1 MKRLVFIILSLF
13 AVSFA
18 EAQIAID
25 TLSVEALNNLLI
37 EQVERLAED
46 SDDDADFEDLLENYI
61 FFSENPVN
69 LNSDEVMRL
78 VELRLLSVFQYEELQ
93 KYRRYYGDFLFLDE
107 LAMVEGF
114 DEQTLAIIRPVVCIG
129 QDQSKDKITLN
140 KLARYGK
147 HQLVGR
153 YEQILEQQQ
162 GYAPIDDSALL
173 AKPNSHYLGSP
184 QKYQLKYTYN
194 YRNKIRAGFVL
205 EKDAGELFFTDRV
218 SDTIQALLGKQYHR
232 GFDFAGFHL
241 YAKDLGIVKAAVLG
255 DYQLAFGQGLTLWSG
270 MSFGKAGAG
279 SSVMKQGRG
288 LTPKASASEYA
299 FMRGAAVT
307 LGNGPFSGTVFYS
320 NRLIDANVSVADSLD
335 EAELVSSLQETGY
348 HRTIGELQDR
358 HAIRQQV
365 IGGHLAYAIAHF
377 EVGYTAHHTWLSVP
391 LELRPSHYNQYYF
404 QGQKLTNQGV
414 DFKYVKGKYAVF
426 GEVAMSINPELEVP
440 EPVERPTQT
449 QSGVSTLRQAQG
461 STTLNHLA
469 GIIGLTVKPAGYLN
483 FTVLYRDYGKAYQNL
498 YSNAFGEGSR
508 NQGQRGIYLGVEAAP
523 APYWNLLA
531 YVDQFQFTWL
541 TSQVNAP
548 SRGHDYYLR
557 LSHSFNRNTNAYL
570 QIRSKTKMKNSTDAF
585 VFSHY
590 PIFYTKNSVRFNINY
605 KIGRDFTASN
615 KAEYAHYRND
625 DGSNEH
631 GYFLCQD
638 IAYKPESKPYSLS
651 FRYALFDAKDYNTR
665 IYAYESDV
673 LYSFSVPALYGKG
686 MRVYLLG
693 KVKLFNALT
702 LYARI
707 GRTIY
712 SDREEIGSGLT
723 LIEGNHKT
731 DLKVEAIWKL

>member
-13 AVSFA
+13 IVSFA
-18 EAQIAID
+18 KAQIAID
-25 TLSVEALNNLLI
+25 TLSTEALNTMLI

-46 SDDDADFEDLLENYI
+46 SDDDIDYEDLLENYI
-61 FFSENPVN
+61 FFSENPIDI
-69 LNSDEVMRL
+69 NSDDIKQL
-78 VELRLLSVFQYEELQ
+78 VELRLLNVFQYEELL

-107 LAMVEGF
+107 LEMVEGF
-114 DEQTLAIIRPVVCIG
+114 DEQTLAIIRPVVCIEK
-129 QDQSKDKITLN
+129 DQSKDKITLN
-140 KLARYGK
+140 KMARYGK
-147 HQLVGR
+147 HQILGR
-153 YEQILEQQQ
+153 YEQVPEKQQ
-162 GYAPIDDSALL
+162 GYLPIDDSTLL
-173 AKPNSHYLGSP
+173 SKPNSRYLGSP

-194 YRNKIRAGFVL
+194 YRNKIRAGVVL
-205 EKDAGELFFTDRV
+205 EKDAGEMFFTDKV
-218 SDTIQALLGKQYHR
+218 SDTIQALLGKNYKR
-232 GFDFAGFHL
+232 GFDFVGFHL

-255 DYQLAFGQGLTLWSG
+255 DYQLSFGQGLTMWSG

-288 LTPKASASEYA
+288 ITPKGSASEYG

-307 LGNGPFSGTVFYS
+307 LGGGPFSGTVFYS
-320 NRLIDANVSVADSLD
+320 NRWVDANVSVADSLEN

-348 HRTIGELQDR
+348 HRTIGELLDR

-377 EVGYTAHHTWLSVP
+377 EVGYTAQHTWLSTP
-391 LELRPSHYNQYYF
+391 LELKPSHYNQFYF
-404 QGQKLTNQGV
+404 QGQRLTNQGI

-426 GEVAMSINPELEVP
+426 GEAAMSYNNNAKAV
-440 EPVERPTQT
+440 EPAETPTQT
-449 QSGVSTLRQAQG
+449 KTALRQAQG
-461 STTLNHLA
+461 PAFA
-469 GIIGLTVKPAGYLN
+469 GLVGLTVKPAGYLN
-483 FTVLYRDYGKAYQNL
+483 FTVMYRDYGKAYQNL
-498 YSNAFGEGSR
+498 FSNAFSEGSR
-508 NQGQRGIYLGVEAAP
+508 NQGQRGIYLGLEAAP
-523 APYWNLLA
+523 APYWNILA
-531 YVDQFQFTWL
+531 YADQFQFTWL

-557 LSHSFNRNTNAYL
+557 LSHSFNRRTNAYL
-570 QIRSKTKMKNSTDAF
+570 QFRSKTKMKNSTDAF

-605 KIGRDFTASN
+605 QIGWDLHCSN

-625 DGSNEH
+625 DGTNEH

-638 IAYKPESKPYSLS
+638 IAYKPENRPFSLT
-651 FRYALFDAKDYNTR
+651 FRYAIFDAKDYNAR
-665 IYAYESDV
+665 VYAYENDV
-673 LYSFSVPALYGKG
+673 LYSFSVPAMYGKG
-686 MRVYLLG
+686 MRFYLLG
-693 KVKLFNALT
+693 KVKLFNSLT

-712 SDREEIGSGLT
+712 SDRDEIGSGLT

>member
-1 MKRLVFIILSLF
+1 MKRLVLVIVSLF
-13 AVSFA
+13 VVSYA
-18 EAQIAID
+18 KAQIAID
-25 TLSVEALNNLLI
+25 TLSTEALNNLLI

-46 SDDDADFEDLLENYI
+46 GDEDADYEDLLENYI
-61 FFSENPVN
+61 FLSENPVN
-69 LNSDEVMRL
+69 LNSEETMRL
-78 VELRLLSVFQYEELQ
+78 VELHLLSVFQYEELQ
-93 KYRRYYGDFLFLDE
+93 KYRRFYGDFMFLDE
-107 LAMVEGF
+107 LEMVEGL
-114 DEQTLAIIRPVVCIG
+114 DEQTVAIIRPVVCLG
-129 QDQSKDKITLN
+129 KDESKDKITLN
-140 KLARYGK
+140 KMARYGK
-147 HQLVGR
+147 HQIVGR
-153 YEQILEQQQ
+153 YEQVLEQQQ

-173 AKPNSHYLGSP
+173 AKPNSRYLGSP
-184 QKYQLKYTYN
+184 QKLQFKYTYN
-194 YRNKIRAGFVL
+194 YKNKIRAGFTL
-205 EKDAGELFFTDRV
+205 EKDAGEMFFTDKV
-218 SDTIQALLGKQYHR
+218 SDTIQKLLGSQYHR

-288 LTPKASASEYA
+288 LSPKGSASEYT
-299 FMRGAAVT
+299 FMRGAAIT
-307 LGNGPFSGTVFYS
+307 LGGGPFSGTIFYS
-320 NRLIDANVSVADSLD
+320 NRLVDANVSVTDTLES
-335 EAELVSSLQETGY
+335 EAEFVSSLQETGY

-365 IGGHLAYAIAHF
+365 VGGHLAYAIAHF
-377 EVGYTAHHTWLSVP
+377 EVGYTAHHTWLNVP
-391 LELRPSHYNQYYF
+391 LELKPSHYNQFYF

-426 GEVAMSINPELEVP
+426 GEVAMSMNFD
-440 EPVERPTQT
+440 
-449 QSGVSTLRQAQG
+449 STALRQAQG
-461 STTLNHLA
+461 PLDFA
-469 GIIGLTVKPAGYLN
+469 GLIGLTVKPAGYLN
-483 FTVLYRDYGKAYQNL
+483 FTVMYRDYGKAYQNL
-498 YSNAFGEGSR
+498 YSNAFGEG
-508 NQGQRGIYLGVEAAP
+508 
-523 APYWNLLA
+523 
-531 YVDQFQFTWL
+531 QFQFTWL

-557 LSHSFNRNTNAYL
+557 VSHSFNKRTQAYL
-570 QIRSKTKMKNSTDAF
+570 QVRSKTKMKNSTDGM
-585 VFSHY
+585 VFTHY

-605 KIGRDFTASN
+605 QIGWDIHCAN

-638 IAYKPESKPYSLS
+638 IAYKPESKPYSLT
-651 FRYALFDAKDYNTR
+651 FRYAIFDAKDYNAR
-665 IYAYESDV
+665 IYAYENDV

-712 SDREEIGSGLT
+712 SDRDQVGSGLT

>member
-1 MKRLVFIILSLF
+1 MKRLVFIILSLSFTLF
-13 AVSFA
+13 AK
-18 EAQIAID
+18 AQITID
-25 TLSVEALNNLLI
+25 TLSTEALNNLLI

-46 SDDDADFEDLLENYI
+46 SDDDMDFEDLLENYI
-61 FFSENPVN
+61 FLSENPVN
-69 LNSDEVMRL
+69 LNSEETMRL
-78 VELRLLSVFQYEELQ
+78 VELHLISVFQYEELQ

-107 LAMVEGF
+107 LAMVEGL
-114 DEQTLAIIRPVVCIG
+114 DEETVAIIRPVVCIH

-140 KLARYGK
+140 KMARYGK

-153 YEQILEQQQ
+153 YEQVLEQQQ
-162 GYAPIDDSALL
+162 GYAPINDSALL
-173 AKPNSHYLGSP
+173 AKPNSRYLGNP

-194 YRNKIRAGFVL
+194 YRNKVRAGFVL
-205 EKDAGELFFTDRV
+205 EKDAGEMFFTDKV
-218 SDTIQALLGKQYHR
+218 SDTIQKLLGNQYQR
-232 GFDFAGFHL
+232 GFDFVGFHL

-288 LTPKASASEYA
+288 ISPKASASEYG

-307 LGNGPFSGTVFYS
+307 LGGGPFSGTLFYS
-320 NRLIDANVSVADSLD
+320 NHMIDANVSVADTLEN

-348 HRTIGELQDR
+348 HRTIGELLDR

-365 IGGHLAYAIAHF
+365 VGGHLAYAVAHF

-391 LELRPSHYNQYYF
+391 LELRPSHYNQFYF
-404 QGQKLTNQGV
+404 QGQRLTNQGV

-426 GEVAMSINPELEVP
+426 GEVAMSYNNDAKVV
-440 EPVERPTQT
+440 EPVETPTQT
-449 QSGVSTLRQAQG
+449 QTALRLAQG
-461 STTLNHLA
+461 PAQPWAFA
-469 GIIGLTVKPAGYLN
+469 GLVGLTVKPAGYLN
-483 FTVLYRDYGKAYQNL
+483 FTVMYRDYGKAYQNSL
-498 YSNAFGEGSR
+498 GNAFGEGSR

-531 YVDQFQFTWL
+531 YADQFQFTWL

-557 LSHSFNRNTNAYL
+557 ISHSFSKRANAYL
-570 QIRSKTKMKNSTDAF
+570 QFRSKTKMKNSTDAF

-590 PIFYTKNSVRFNINY
+590 PIFYTKNAVRFNINY
-605 KIGRDFTASN
+605 QIGRDFHGTN

-638 IAYKPESKPYSLS
+638 IAYKPENKPYNLA
-651 FRYALFDAKDYNTR
+651 FRYAIFDAQDYNAR
-665 IYAYESDV
+665 IYAYENDV

-686 MRVYLLG
+686 MRIYLLG
-693 KVKLFNALT
+693 KVKLFNTLT

-712 SDREEIGSGLT
+712 SDRDEIGSGLT

>member
-1 MKRLVFIILSLF
+1 MKRLVLIIVSLF
-13 AVSFA
+13 VVSFA
-18 EAQIAID
+18 KAQIAID
-25 TLSVEALNNLLI
+25 TLSTEALNNLLI

-46 SDDDADFEDLLENYI
+46 SDDDMDYEDLLENYI
-61 FFSENPVN
+61 FLSENPVN
-69 LNSDEVMRL
+69 LNSEEAMRL
-78 VELRLLSVFQYEELQ
+78 VELHLISAFQYEELQ
-93 KYRRYYGDFLFLDE
+93 KYRRFYGDFMFLEE
-107 LAMVEGF
+107 LEMVEGF
-114 DEQTLAIIRPVVCIG
+114 DEQTLAIIRPVVHIEK
-129 QDQSKDKITLN
+129 DQSKDKITLN
-140 KLARYGK
+140 KMARYGK

-153 YEQILEQQQ
+153 YEQVLEQQQ

-173 AKPNSHYLGSP
+173 AKPNSRYLGSP
-184 QKYQLKYTYN
+184 QKLQFKYTYN
-194 YRNKIRAGFVL
+194 YRNKIRAGFTL
-205 EKDAGELFFTDRV
+205 EKDAGEMFFTDKV
-218 SDTIQALLGKQYHR
+218 SDTIQKLLGSQYHR

-241 YAKDLGIVKAAVLG
+241 YAKDLGIVKAAALG

-288 LTPKASASEYA
+288 LSPKGSASEYA

-307 LGNGPFSGTVFYS
+307 LGGGPFSGTIFYS
-320 NRLIDANVSVADSLD
+320 NRLVDANVSVADTLEN

-358 HAIRQQV
+358 HAIRQQIV
-365 IGGHLAYAIAHF
+365 GGHLTFAIAHF

-391 LELRPSHYNQYYF
+391 LELKPSHYNQFYF
-404 QGQKLTNQGV
+404 QGQRLTNQGV

-426 GEVAMSINPELEVP
+426 GEVAMSMNFD
-440 EPVERPTQT
+440 
-449 QSGVSTLRQAQG
+449 STALRQAQG
-461 STTLNHLA
+461 PAYA
-469 GIIGLTVKPAGYLN
+469 GLIGLTVKPAGYLN
-483 FTVLYRDYGKAYQNL
+483 FTILYRDYGKAYQNL

-508 NQGQRGIYLGVEAAP
+508 NQGQRGIYLGAEVAP

-531 YVDQFQFTWL
+531 YVDQFQYTWL

-557 LSHSFNRNTNAYL
+557 VSHSFNRNTNAYL
-570 QIRSKTKMKNSTDAF
+570 QVRSKTKMKNSTDGM
-585 VFSHY
+585 VFTHY
-590 PIFYTKNSVRFNINY
+590 PIFYTKNSVRFNITY
-605 KIGRDFTASN
+605 QLGWDIHCTN

-638 IAYKPESKPYSLS
+638 IAYKPESKPYSLT
-651 FRYALFDAKDYNTR
+651 FRYAIFDAKDYNAR
-665 IYAYESDV
+665 IYAYENDV

-712 SDREEIGSGLT
+712 SDRDEIGSGLT

-731 DLKVEAIWKL
+731 DLKVEMIWKL

>member
-1 MKRLVFIILSLF
+1 MKRLVFTIVSLF
-13 AVSFA
+13 VVFWAKAQVAV
-18 EAQIAID
+18 D
-25 TLSVEALNNLLI
+25 TLNTEALNTLLI

-46 SDDDADFEDLLENYI
+46 NEEEIDYEDLLESYI
-61 FFSENPVN
+61 FLSDNPVN
-69 LNSDEVMRL
+69 INSDEVMRL
-78 VELRLLSVFQYEELQ
+78 VELHLISAFQYEELK
-93 KYRRYYGDFLFLDE
+93 KYRRFYGDFMFLDE
-107 LAMVEGF
+107 LEMVEGF
-114 DEQTLAIIRPVVCIG
+114 DEQTVAIIRPVVCIEK
-129 QDQSKDKITLN
+129 DQSKDKITLN
-140 KLARYGK
+140 KMARYGK

-153 YEQILEQQQ
+153 YEQVLEQQQ

-173 AKPNSHYLGSP
+173 AKPNSRYLGSP
-184 QKYQLKYTYN
+184 QKLQFKYTYN
-194 YRNKIRAGFVL
+194 YRNKIRAGFTL
-205 EKDAGELFFTDRV
+205 EKDAGEMFFTDKV
-218 SDTIQALLGKQYHR
+218 SDTIQALLGKQYQR
-232 GFDFAGFHL
+232 GFDFVGFHL

-288 LTPKASASEYA
+288 ITPKGSASEYG

-307 LGNGPFSGTVFYS
+307 LGGGPFSGTIFYS
-320 NRLIDANVSVADSLD
+320 NRLVDANVSVADTLEN

-348 HRTIGELQDR
+348 HRTIGELLDR

-365 IGGHLAYAIAHF
+365 VGGHLAYAIAHF

-391 LELRPSHYNQYYF
+391 LELKPSHYNQFYF
-404 QGQKLTNQGV
+404 QGQRLTNQGI

-426 GEVAMSINPELEVP
+426 GEMAMSYNHGAKAP
-440 EPVERPTQT
+440 EPVEGPTYV
-449 QSGVSTLRQAQG
+449 QSCVSTG
-461 STTLNHLA
+461 STTLGFA
-469 GIIGLTVKPAGYLN
+469 GLVGLTVKPAGYLN
-483 FTVLYRDYGKAYQNL
+483 FTVMYRDYGKAYQNL
-498 YSNAFGEGSR
+498 ISNAFGEGSR
-508 NQGQRGIYLGVEAAP
+508 NQGQRGIYLGMEAAP
-523 APYWNLLA
+523 APYWNILA
-531 YVDQFQFTWL
+531 YADQFQFTWL

-548 SRGHDYYLR
+548 SRGHDYYVR
-557 LSHSFNRNTNAYL
+557 VSHSFNKRTQAYL
-570 QIRSKTKMKNSTDAF
+570 QFRSKTKMKNSTDAF

-590 PIFYTKNSVRFNINY
+590 PIFYTKNAVRFNINY
-605 KIGRDFTASN
+605 QIGWDIHCTN

-638 IAYKPESKPYSLS
+638 IAYKPENKPYSLT
-651 FRYALFDAKDYNTR
+651 FRYAIFDAQDYNAR
-665 IYAYESDV
+665 IYAYENDV

-712 SDREEIGSGLT
+712 SDRDENGSGLT

>member
-1 MKRLVFIILSLF
+1 M
-13 AVSFA
+13 
-18 EAQIAID
+18 D
-25 TLSVEALNNLLI
+25 TLSTEALNNLLI

-46 SDDDADFEDLLENYI
+46 SDEDADFEDLLENYI
-61 FFSENPVN
+61 FLSENPVN
-69 LNSDEVMRL
+69 LNSEETMRL
-78 VELRLLSVFQYEELQ
+78 VELHLISVFQYEELQ

-107 LAMVEGF
+107 LEMVEGL
-114 DEQTLAIIRPVVCIG
+114 DEQTLAIVRPVVYIG

-140 KLARYGK
+140 KMARYGK
-147 HQLVGR
+147 HQIVGR
-153 YEQILEQQQ
+153 YEQVLEQQQ
-162 GYAPIDDSALL
+162 GYVPIDDSALL
-173 AKPNSHYLGSP
+173 AKPNSRYLGSP

-205 EKDAGELFFTDRV
+205 EKDAGELFFTDKV
-218 SDTIQALLGKQYHR
+218 SDTIQTLLGKNYKK
-232 GFDFAGFHL
+232 GFDFVGFHL
-241 YAKDLGIVKAAVLG
+241 YAKDLGIVKAAVFG

-288 LTPKASASEYA
+288 ITPKASASEYA

-307 LGNGPFSGTVFYS
+307 LGGGPFSGTMFYS
-320 NRLIDANVSVADSLD
+320 NRMVDANVSVTDTLD
-335 EAELVSSLQETGY
+335 NEAEFVSSLQETGY

-365 IGGHLAYAIAHF
+365 VGGHLAYAIAHF
-377 EVGYTAHHTWLSVP
+377 EIGYTLHHTWLSVP
-391 LELRPSHYNQYYF
+391 LELRPSNYNQFYF
-404 QGQKLTNQGV
+404 QGQKLTNQGI
-414 DFKYVKGKYAVF
+414 DLKYVKGKLAVF
-426 GEVAMSINPELEVP
+426 GEVAMSYNPD
-440 EPVERPTQT
+440 
-449 QSGVSTLRQAQG
+449 STALRQAQG
-461 STTLNHLA
+461 PAYA
-469 GIIGLTVKPAGYLN
+469 GLLGITIKPAGYLN
-483 FTVLYRDYGKAYQNL
+483 FTIMYRDYSKAYQNL

-570 QIRSKTKMKNSTDAF
+570 QIRSKTKMKNSTDVF

-605 KIGRDFTASN
+605 KIGWDFTASN
-615 KAEYAHYRND
+615 KAEYAHYHNE

-638 IAYKPESKPYSLS
+638 IAYKPEYKPYSLT
-651 FRYALFDAKDYNTR
+651 FRYAIFDAQDYNTR
-665 IYAYESDV
+665 IYAYENDV

-702 LYARI
+702 LYARL

-723 LIEGNHKT
+723 LIKGNHKT

>member
-1 MKRLVFIILSLF
+1 MKRLVLIILSLSFTMF
-13 AVSFA
+13 AK
-18 EAQIAID
+18 AQIAID
-25 TLSVEALNNLLI
+25 TLSTEALNNLLI

-46 SDDDADFEDLLENYI
+46 GDDDLDYEDLLENYI

-69 LNSDEVMRL
+69 LNSDEIMQL
-78 VELRLLSVFQYEELQ
+78 VELRLITVFQFEALQ
-93 KYRRYYGDFLFLDE
+93 QYRRYYGDFLFLDE
-107 LAMVEGF
+107 LAMVDGF
-114 DEQTLAIIRPVVCIG
+114 DEHTLTIIRPLVCIS
-129 QDQSKDKITLN
+129 QDQSKDKLTFN

-147 HQLVGR
+147 HQIVSR
-153 YEQILEQQQ
+153 YEQVLEKQQ
-162 GYAPIDDSALL
+162 GYAPIDDSSLL
-173 AKPNSHYLGSP
+173 AKPNSRYLGSP
-184 QKYQLKYTYN
+184 QKYQLKYSYN
-194 YRNKIRAGFVL
+194 YRNKVRAGFVL
-205 EKDAGELFFTDRV
+205 EKDAGELFFTDKV
-218 SDTIQALLGKQYHR
+218 SDTIQKLIGKNLHR
-232 GFDFAGFHL
+232 GFDFVGFHL

-255 DYQLAFGQGLTLWSG
+255 DYQLALGQGLTLWSG
-270 MSFGKAGAG
+270 MSFGKAGVG

-288 LTPKASASEYA
+288 ITPKGSASEYA
-299 FMRGAAVT
+299 FMRGAAIT
-307 LGNGPFSGTVFYS
+307 LGGGPFSGTVFYS
-320 NRLIDANVSVADSLD
+320 NRMIDANVSVADSLD

-348 HRTIGELQDR
+348 HRTIGELLDR

-391 LELRPSHYNQYYF
+391 LQLKPSHYNQYYF
-404 QGQKLTNQGV
+404 HGQRLTNQGI

-426 GEVAMSINPELEVP
+426 GEIAMSYNNNAKVV
-440 EPVERPTQT
+440 EPVETPTQT
-449 QSGVSTLRQAQG
+449 QTALRQAQG
-461 STTLNHLA
+461 PAFA
-469 GIIGLTVKPAGYLN
+469 GLVGLTVKPAGYLN
-483 FTVLYRDYGKAYQNL
+483 FTILYRDYGKAYQNL
-498 YSNAFGEGSR
+498 MSNAFGEGSR

-523 APYWNLLA
+523 APYWNILA
-531 YVDQFQFTWL
+531 YADQFQFTWL

-557 LSHSFNRNTNAYL
+557 INHSFSRRANAYL
-570 QIRSKTKMKNSTDAF
+570 QFRSKTKMKNSTDAY
-585 VFSHY
+585 VFTHY
-590 PIFYTKNSVRFNINY
+590 PIFYTKNSIRFNINY
-605 KIGRDFTASN
+605 QIGRDFHCSN
-615 KAEYAHYRND
+615 KAEYAHYHNE

-638 IAYKPESKPYSLS
+638 IAYKPENKPYSLS
-651 FRYALFDAKDYNTR
+651 FRYAIFDAKDYDAR

-712 SDREEIGSGLT
+712 SDRDEIGSGLT
-723 LIEGNHKT
+723 LIQGNHKT